1 MSGFAADHQGA
12 EVRTSPN
19 FGPRRASTGAGARSG
34 ARSGASSGDGPDMI
48 VLHYTGMESGLA
60 AENWLCMPESQVSA
74 HYIVHEDG
82 RIVQMV
88 REQDRAWHAGAGSWR
103 GDTDVNSRSIGI
115 EIVNGGAD
123 FGSPA
128 FPRRQIA
135 AVISLCRGIIA
146 RHGIAPE
153 MVVGHSDT
161 APGRKIDP
169 GEKFPWG
176 LLAAR
181 GIGHWVPP
189 SPIMPGDE
197 GLDSGAR
204 DSRVREMQA
213 GLRAYGYGV
222 EITGELDVA
231 TMFAVKAFQRHFR
244 PSRVDGRID
253 ASTAATLKALQA
265 ALSARP
271 APGDLS

>member
-34 ARSGASSGDGPDMI
+34 VRSGASSGDGPDMI

-169 GEKFPWG
+169 GEKFPWRR
-176 LLAAR
+176 LAKA
-181 GIGHWVPP
+181 GIGRFVAP
-189 SPIMPGDE
+189 SRARAGSVLAGGE
-197 GLDSGAR
+197 SGAAVGALQ
-204 DSRVREMQA
+204 SMLA
-213 GLRAYGYGV
+213 LYGYGV
-222 EITGELDVA
+222 DVNGVFDER
-231 TMFAVKAFQRHFR
+231 TRTVVSAFQLHFR
-244 PSRVDGRID
+244 SGRVDGAAD
-253 ASTAATLKALQA
+253 PSTVATLRRLLA
-265 ALSARP
+265 ASGRSQ
-271 APGDLS
+271 D